1 MNINN
6 VTEVRNVVRKHY
18 GDLAKQVDEENERST
33 ECSCGCGCGGDPQKQ
48 KDDSSFSLASNEY
61 SPDAVADLPDSVKD
75 ISLGCGNPTA
85 IAELKPGEVVLDLG
99 SGGGID
105 CFLAAKQVGNA
116 GRVIGLDMTTKMIDL
131 ARRNAKKR
139 GIQNVEF
146 QYGYIEDIPLSDES
160 VDSIISNCVIN
171 LSADKD
177 AVFHEAYR
185 VLRKGGRLNVSDIVT
200 QGKLPPFIKTEAEAW
215 AGCMAGA
222 LEEEDYISRMRAAGF
237 IEIEVLKRAFY
248 PMGEVEE
255 MKVHKKEL
263 EELGLSE
270 QDLNTMIASV
280 TIRARK

>member
-1 MNINN
+1 MDTNN
-6 VTEVRNVVRKHY
+6 VAEVRDVVRKHY
-18 GDLAKQVDEENERST
+18 GDLAEQVDEKNKRST
-33 ECSCGCGCGGDPQKQ
+33 ECSCGCGCGGDSKKQ
-48 KDDSSFSLASNEY
+48 KDDSNFSLEANEY
-61 SPDAVADLPDSVKD
+61 SPEAVADLPDSVKD

-105 CFLAAKQVGNA
+105 CFLAAKQVGDT
-116 GRVIGLDMTTKMIDL
+116 GHVIGLDMTTKMIDL
-131 ARRNAKKR
+131 ARSNAKKR
-139 GIQNVEF
+139 GIRNVEF

-160 VDSIISNCVIN
+160 VDSVISNCVIN

-177 AVFHEAYR
+177 AVFRETYR
-185 VLRKGGRLNVSDIVT
+185 VLKKGGRLNVSDIVT
-200 QGKLPPFIKTEAEAW
+200 QGKLPHFIKTEAEAW

-222 LEEEDYISRMRAAGF
+222 LEEGDYISRMRAAGF

-248 PMGEVEE
+248 PMSEVEGME
-255 MKVHKKEL
+255 AHKKEMD
-263 EELGLSE
+263 ELGLNE